1 MFRPQNRVPYL
12 AALLGFVSFGSMRE
26 LCAEQAPAV
35 QELRTQR
42 AAGAT
47 YFHVRLAKPADLE
60 AAPIEI
66 GSALALQQWSLAR
79 QPRLVPQNKQTWAVY
94 QRLEIR
100 HFLPAVQLQGMP
112 RSSLPASP
120 LEFVGK
126 WSGKGHA
133 RFLLLYPSAQSTSA
147 PALPAEAAAAAL
159 IK

>member
-1 MFRPQNRVPYL
+1 MFQPRNRVAHL
-12 AALLGFVSFGSMRE
+12 AALLALVSHCPRAE
-26 LCAEQAPAV
+26 LCAQQAPAV

-47 YFHVRLAKPADLE
+47 YFHVRLAPPSDLE
-60 AAPIEI
+60 AAPIQI

-79 QPRLVPQNKQTWAVY
+79 QPRLVPQDKQTWAVY

-100 HFLPAVQLQGMP
+100 HFLPAVQLQSMP

-126 WSGKGHA
+126 WSGKGQA
-133 RFLLLYPSAQSTSA
+133 RFFSSIRVARQHPLRLQHFRQRP
-147 PALPAEAAAAAL
+147 PRRP
-159 IK
+159 